1 MKKISQKLLFITLFY
16 LSTKI
21 LAQDV
26 EELTLR
32 CPMTDIGLVA
42 TYKINFKNN
51 SVVSAMEGFT
61 GSKTYF
67 FEFKSNKIFIPPS
80 EFGEEVIDLSS
91 YEVNTKAGYA
101 GASWKAYKCSK
112 FN

>member
-1 MKKISQKLLFITLFY
+1 MKKFLQKLLVITLFY
-16 LSTKI
+16 YSPKI
-21 LAQDV
+21 LGQSV
-26 EELTLR
+26 EEFSLK
-32 CPMTDIGLVA
+32 CPMADIGLVA

-51 SVVSAMEGFT
+51 SVVSAMEGFV

-67 FEFKSNKIFIPPS
+67 FEFKDNKIFIPPS

-91 YEVNTKAGYA
+91 YEVKTRAGYA
-101 GASWKAYKCSK
+101 GASWKAYSCSK